1 MRLRTLPSLNNT
13 GKKTEMAEDIRR
25 DFEAVA
31 SRWDSNPGR
40 VRIASEVAAA
50 IRREVALSSEMN
62 VLDYGCGTGL
72 LVLQLQPFVHTVTGA
87 DNSPAMLEVMAN
99 KIATQKLSN
108 ARTQFVDF
116 ERGAHASGSYDL
128 IVSSMVTHHV
138 PDTAAL
144 FREWFRLLNP
154 GGKIAFADL
163 DTEDGAF
170 HGDNTGVF
178 HLGFDR
184 IELRKLLLAAG
195 FAEVRDSTATS
206 VHKEIEGQGAREFPI
221 FLIVADKK

>member
-1 MRLRTLPSLNNT
+1 MQM
-13 GKKTEMAEDIRR
+13 EQVRR

-40 VRIASEVAAA
+40 VRIATEVAAA
-50 IRREVALSSEMN
+50 IKREVALSPQMD

-72 LVLQLQPFVHTVTGA
+72 LALQLLPHVRSVTGA
-87 DNSPAMLEVMAN
+87 DSSPAMLEVLAD
-99 KIATQKLSN
+99 KIATQGLHN
-108 ARTQFVDF
+108 AHFQQVDF
-116 ERGAHASGSYDL
+116 ERGAHATGEYDL

-144 FREWFRLLNP
+144 FKEWMRLLKP
-154 GGKIAFADL
+154 HGQIAFADL
-163 DTEDGAF
+163 DTEDGSF

-184 IELRKLLLAAG
+184 DALRDLLLAAG
-195 FAEVRDSTATS
+195 FKQVHAATATH
-206 VHKEIEGQGAREFPI
+206 VHKEIEGKGSRDFPI
-221 FLIVADKK
+221 FLITASRA

>member
-1 MRLRTLPSLNNT
+1 M
-13 GKKTEMAEDIRR
+13 EQIRR
-25 DFEAVA
+25 DFEQVA
-31 SRWDSNPGR
+31 SRWDSNPTR
-40 VRIASEVAAA
+40 VKIARDVGDA
-50 IRREVALSSEMN
+50 ILREVKLTPQMD

-72 LVLQLQPFVHTVTGA
+72 LAIQLQPHVHSVCGA
-87 DNSPAMLEVMAN
+87 DSSPAMVAVLQD
-99 KIATQKLSN
+99 KIATLKPSN
-108 ARTQFVDF
+108 VSTQLVDF

>member
-1 MRLRTLPSLNNT
+1 M
-13 GKKTEMAEDIRR
+13 EQIRR

-31 SRWDSNPGR
+31 SRWDSNPTR
-40 VRIASEVAAA
+40 VKIA
-50 IRREVALSSEMN
+50 REVGDAILREVKMTPQMD

-72 LVLQLQPFVHTVTGA
+72 LAMQLQPHVHSVCGA
-87 DNSPAMLEVMAN
+87 DSSPAMVAVLQD
-99 KIATQKLSN
+99 KIATLKPGNVS
-108 ARTQFVDF
+108 TQLVDF

-144 FREWFRLLNP
+144 FKEWKRLLKP
-154 GGKIAFADL
+154 HGQIAFADL

-184 IELRKLLLAAG
+184 AELRKLLLAAG

-206 VHKEIEGQGAREFPI
+206 VSKEIEGQGAREFPI
-221 FLIVADKK
+221 FLIVATKM